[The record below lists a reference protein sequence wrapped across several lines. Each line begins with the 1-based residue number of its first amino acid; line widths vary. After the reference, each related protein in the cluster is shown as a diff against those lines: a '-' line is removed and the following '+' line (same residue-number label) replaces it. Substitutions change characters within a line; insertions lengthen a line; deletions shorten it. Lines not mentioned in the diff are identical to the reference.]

1 MLYMVDT
8 TVVAAADTDRFLKA
22 FESTFLPAA
31 TERGVELLAC
41 WHTPT
46 SLGEDVD
53 VVAIFRL
60 KDWAHWNEL
69 RRRAVLDP
77 AMVEWIGVLE
87 SLRRGGS
94 RKFFSPADFSPLR

>member
-8 TVVAAADTDRFLKA
+8 TVVAAGDTDRFLES

-31 TERGVELLAC
+31 NERGMELVAC

-53 VVAIFRL
+53 VMAIFRL
-60 KDWAHWNEL
+60 KDWAHWNDL
-69 RRRAVLDP
+69 RRKAVLDP
-77 AMVEWIGVLE
+77 AMLEWIEVLE

-94 RKFFSPADFSPLR
+94 RKFFSPTTFSPLA

>member
-1 MLYMVDT
+1 MLYMLDT
-8 TVVAAADTDRFLKA
+8 TVVAAADTEQFLAA

-31 TERGVELLAC
+31 TGRGMELVAC

-69 RRRAVLDP
+69 RRKAVLDP
-77 AMVEWIGVLE
+77 AMVEWLAVLK

-94 RKFFSPADFSPLR
+94 RKFFTPAAFSPLA

>member
-1 MLYMVDT
+1 MLYMLDT
-8 TVVAAADTDRFLKA
+8 TVVAPADTDRFLTA

-31 TERGVELLAC
+31 RERGVELVAC

-46 SLGEDVD
+46 ALGEDVD

-69 RRRAVLDP
+69 RRKAVLDP
-77 AMVEWIGVLE
+77 AMVEWLAVLK

-94 RKFFSPADFSPLR
+94 RKFFTPAAFSPLA

>member
-8 TVVAAADTDRFLKA
+8 TVVVAADTDRFLEA

-31 TERGVELLAC
+31 AERGMRLFAC

-46 SLGEDVD
+46 SLGEEVD

-69 RRRAVLDP
+69 RRKAVLDP
-77 AMVEWIGVLE
+77 AMVEWIEVLR
-87 SLRRGGS
+87 SMRRGGS
-94 RKFFSPADFSPLR
+94 RKFFSPTAFSPR

>member
-1 MLYMVDT
+1 MLYMLDT
-8 TVVAAADTDRFLKA
+8 TVVAATDTEQYLAA

-31 TERGVELLAC
+31 TERGVELVAC

-69 RRRAVLDP
+69 RRKTVLDP
-77 AMVEWIGVLE
+77 AMGEWIELLG
-87 SLRRGGS
+87 SLRKGGS
-94 RKFFSPADFSPLR
+94 RKFFSPAACSPLQ